1 MGLNAKYQYTHF
13 IYPFV
18 VEDKNYIN
26 FINSLITKNKQWRM
40 YVSEQKNDEELY
52 NFYLPYM
59 RRFLFPTIFWSS
71 EYKKSFKAMSNLRKS
86 SIVSKLSCVTFEYNL
101 SNIKTGSVEAKHF
114 GEIDFDISKISLI
127 CFEPGICFLDIKTE
141 LEYDDEL
148 IDFNKILDFNH
159 HFRNL
164 TPRAIAKID
173 NKTVIKARNIDKI
186 ESIVKFIKSVTFGY
200 ETNDLE
206 KIYYDK
212 MFTYSYVCVDSWNK
226 VEDFKN
232 IENDFYK
239 LQYVMDSK
247 STAIFDNEFSKLKE
261 NSYSRWQYSKFGF
274 SKESGVVLVSDKEK
288 YDITR
293 MPYMYEKTYLYMLL
307 LAFYQ
312 RISLINFSQDLLKED
327 KTMVKNLKSRFTR
340 FTNIS
345 WFSQITNS
353 EHGMDVWRKWQ
364 QAFELPSLFEEVKKE
379 YMQYY
384 DFVVANGQE
393 RINQILMIMYVVN
406 ITLSGLNMLIQYF
419 NLKAI
424 TWLEPF
430 VLALMALCILSYP
443 VYICGSYIKH
453 KLERNKK
460 Y

>member
-1 MGLNAKYQYTHF
+1 MELKAKYQYTHF

-26 FINSLITKNKQWRM
+26 FINSLLAKNKLWKM
-40 YVSEQKNDEELY
+40 YVSESKNNEELY

-59 RRFLFPTIFWSS
+59 RRFLFPTIFWSN
-71 EYKKSFKAMSNLRKS
+71 EYKKQFKIMNNLKKANV
-86 SIVSKLSCVTFEYNL
+86 ISKLSCVTFEYNL
-101 SNIKTGSVEAKHF
+101 SDIKTGSVEAKRF
-114 GEIDFDISKISLI
+114 GQIDFDISKITLI

-141 LEYDDEL
+141 LEYDNDFIE
-148 IDFNKILDFNH
+148 FNKILDFNH
-159 HFRNL
+159 IFRNL
-164 TPRAIAKID
+164 TPRAID
-173 NKTVIKARNIDKI
+173 NINSKEVIKAKNIDKI
-186 ESIVKFIKSVTFGY
+186 ESIEKFVKSVTQGY
-200 ETNDLE
+200 ETKNLE

-212 MFTYSYVCVDSWNK
+212 MFTYSYVCVDSWNQP
-226 VEDFKN
+226 EDFKK

-247 STAIFDNEFSKLKE
+247 STAIFNKDFEKLKE
-261 NSYSRWQYSKFGF
+261 SSYSRWHYSKFGF
-274 SKESGVVLVSDKEK
+274 SKESGVVVVSDKEK
-288 YDITR
+288 YGITR
-293 MPYMYEKTYLYMLL
+293 MPYMYEKTYLYMLF
-307 LAFYQ
+307 LALYQ

-327 KTMVKNLKSRFTR
+327 KTMVKTLKRRFTK

-364 QAFELPSLFEEVKKE
+364 LAFELPTLFEEVRKE
-379 YMQYY
+379 YMEYY

-393 RINQILMIMYVVN
+393 RINQILMIMYLVS
-406 ITLSGLNMLIQYF
+406 IILSGLSMLIQYF

-430 VLALMALCILSYP
+430 VLSLMLICILSYP
-443 VYICGSYIKH
+443 VYLCASFVKH
-453 KLERNKK
+453 KLERNRIF
-460 Y
+460 